1 MKKIIFAI
9 SLIAAAS
16 CTKDLSNKNAV
27 NSSVAVTGNETEN
40 SIIFPPST
48 NFGALILGDFTNDEH
63 AEIAKNLNAK
73 YVRTT
78 IAMKRWKGKYA
89 PYETYIDN
97 GIKVVLNVNYTS
109 NNSQTAFPKDL
120 TGYREKFNSI
130 TDKYQPPVIVVENEE
145 INPNYHKGPMTDYI
159 NMLKVALDVCHRK
172 GIKVANGGIY
182 GPQLEVL
189 TYRYLQTKDQKR
201 ADSFADNCMEK
212 SQVKDAENPGRNED
226 IEKKVSQLDT
236 LLNFY
241 PNLDYIN
248 VHLYEPFD
256 PDVKDKSIVNTA
268 TPVVVADIR
277 EYLIARTGR
286 PVITNETG
294 QRHNNNPDLV
304 TSMLQVYDRLKF
316 PYAIWYSGTG
326 QGGCRPLHNLT
337 TGALYI
343 NGIAYSN
350 FVGSYY

>member
-1 MKKIIFAI
+1 MIG
-9 SLIAAAS
+9 AAS

-27 NSSVAVTGNETEN
+27 NSSVAVMGNEAEN

-63 AEIAKNLNAK
+63 VQIAKNLNAK
-73 YVRTT
+73 YVRAT
-78 IAMKRWKGKYA
+78 ITMNKWDGRNV
-89 PYETYIDN
+89 PYETYIGN

-109 NNSQTAFPKDL
+109 NDFQTAFPKKL
-120 TGYREKFNSI
+120 ISYRQKFISI
-130 TDKYQPPVIVVENEE
+130 TDMYQPPVIVVENEE
-145 INPNYHKGPMTDYI
+145 INPHYHSGPMTDYI
-159 NMLKVALDVCHRK
+159 NMLRVALEVCHQK
-172 GIKVANGGIY
+172 GIKVTNGGIY

-212 SQVKDAENPGRNED
+212 SQVKDAQKPGRNKDLER
-226 IEKKVSQLDT
+226 KVSQLDT

-256 PDVKDKSIVNTA
+256 PDVTDKSKVNAA

-277 EYLIARTGR
+277 EYLIARTGK

-294 QRHNNNPDLV
+294 QRYNSNPHLV
-304 TSMLQVYDRLKF
+304 TSMLQVYDNLRF

-326 QGGCRPLHNLT
+326 EGGCRPLHSLT
-337 TGALYI
+337 TGALYL
-343 NGIAYSN
+343 NGIAYSTYLE
-350 FVGSYY
+350 SY

>member
-9 SLIAAAS
+9 SMIAAAS
-16 CTKDLSNKNAV
+16 CTKDLSNKSTV
-27 NSSVAVTGNETEN
+27 NSSITGNEIEN

-63 AEIAKNLNAK
+63 VQIAKNLNAK

-78 IAMKRWKGKYA
+78 IAIDNWKGRYA
-89 PYETYIDN
+89 PYETYIEN
-97 GIKVVLNVNYTS
+97 GIKVVLNVNCTS
-109 NNSQTAFPKDL
+109 NDVQTAFPKNL
-120 TGYREKFNSI
+120 IGYRQIFFSI
-130 TDKYQPPVIVVENEE
+130 TNTYQPPVIVVENEE
-145 INPNYHKGPMTDYI
+145 INPHYHSGPMTDYI
-159 NMLKVALDVCHRK
+159 NMLRVALDVCHRK
-172 GIKVANGGIY
+172 GIKVTNGGIY

-201 ADSFADNCMEK
+201 ADSFAENCMEK
-212 SQVKDAENPGRNED
+212 SEVKDAQNPGRDED
-226 IEKKVSQLDT
+226 LEKKVSQLDT

-256 PDVKDKSIVNTA
+256 PDVVAKSKVNTA

-277 EYLIARTGR
+277 EYLIARTGK

-294 QRHNNNPDLV
+294 QRHNNNPALV

-326 QGGCRPLHNLT
+326 EGGCKPLHNLT
-337 TGALYI
+337 TGALYL

-350 FVGSYY
+350 FLRSY